1 MVRLVV
7 VSGAKPIILAA
18 VVLGQWDTNS
28 IRVRH
33 YWMKR
38 LVWERAVQVQ
48 KQRGAESASGMT
60 RMARS
65 LRLLGVGGA
74 IALGLS
80 QPLQAQS
87 VGRSPAQTVQASLT
101 PVTEPLDLELV
112 EQEQEDLATLT
123 PGACTVNG
131 VITSKTICQNSI
143 TIPSLWWL
151 EEQYRQLNGKLVNTW
166 LAYPDA
172 IGTSRRVD
180 LVVNQQVWSLL
191 DYLERYKFIDWFG
204 TTARDYGF
212 STRVFN
218 NQGRML
224 AAYTC
229 ADQLSSSTSG
239 SPPNCSLLVNT
250 LGRSGLGRPVQSAP

>member
-1 MVRLVV
+1 MV
-7 VSGAKPIILAA
+7 
-18 VVLGQWDTNS
+18 
-28 IRVRH
+28 
-33 YWMKR
+33 
-38 LVWERAVQVQ
+38 
-48 KQRGAESASGMT
+48 
-60 RMARS
+60 RS

-80 QPLQAQS
+80 QPLLAQS
-87 VGRSPAQTVQASLT
+87 PDQLLGQPLAQFVAQAAQVSLA
-101 PVTEPLDLELV
+101 PVAEPLDLELV
-112 EQEQEDLATLT
+112 EQQQEDLAILT

-218 NQGRML
+218 SQGRML

-229 ADQLSSSTSG
+229 AGQPASSTAG
-239 SPPNCSLLVNT
+239 DLPNCSLLVNT
-250 LGRSGLGRPVQSAP
+250 LGRNGLGRPVQSSP

>member
-1 MVRLVV
+1 MARLVV
-7 VSGAKPIILAA
+7 GSGAKQIMAA
-18 VVLGQWDTNS
+18 LLDQWDPNS

-38 LVWERAVQVQ
+38 LVWGRAVQVQ
-48 KQRGAESASGMT
+48 KQRGAELASGMT
-60 RMARS
+60 RMGRA

-80 QPLQAQS
+80 QPLQAQPQAQS
-87 VGRSPAQTVQASLT
+87 IAQTAQASLT

-166 LAYPDA
+166 LAYPNA

-218 NQGRML
+218 SQGRML

-229 ADQLSSSTSG
+229 AAQPTSSTAG
-239 SPPNCSLLVNT
+239 SPPKCSLLVNT

>member
-1 MVRLVV
+1 M
-7 VSGAKPIILAA
+7 
-18 VVLGQWDTNS
+18 
-28 IRVRH
+28 
-33 YWMKR
+33 
-38 LVWERAVQVQ
+38 QVQ
-48 KQRGAESASGMT
+48 KQQGAELASGIT
-60 RMARS
+60 RMVRS

-80 QPLQAQS
+80 QPLQAQF
-87 VGRSPAQTVQASLT
+87 VDRSIAQTIAQAVQTPLT
-101 PVTEPLDLELV
+101 PVIEPLDLELV

-172 IGTSRRVD
+172 VGTSRRVD

-191 DYLERYKFIDWFG
+191 DYLERYKFVDWFG

-218 NQGRML
+218 SQGRML

-229 ADQLSSSTSG
+229 AAAQPVSSTTG
-239 SPPNCSLLVNT
+239 SPPKCSLLVNT
-250 LGRSGLGRPVQSAP
+250 LGRSGLGRPLQSTP